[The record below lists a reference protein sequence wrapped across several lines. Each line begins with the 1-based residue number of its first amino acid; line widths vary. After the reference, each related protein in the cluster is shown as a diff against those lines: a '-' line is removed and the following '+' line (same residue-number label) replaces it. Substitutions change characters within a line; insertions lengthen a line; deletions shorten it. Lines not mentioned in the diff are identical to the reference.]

1 MNVLTIVQEP
11 LVILVK
17 GPSSIQSDNEEDESS
32 RGEALRDRDDDR
44 FRRWFAPGAIF
55 QIVNERGVEVLD
67 VDVSLGP
74 G

>member
-17 GPSSIQSDNEEDESS
+17 GPSSIQSDKEDESS

-67 VDVSLGP
+67 VNVSLGP